1 MEGSNL
7 KKLLILLL
15 VGVFITACSSND
27 ETEKNTNSTEND
39 DKQATENIE
48 IEDEKAN
55 DDDKATK
62 KELEETE
69 TNNSNESDSELTEDE
84 AKEQLIDYINKNE
97 PGIKEFIDI
106 YDILMEKEDDKY
118 RADIY
123 PPVSTDE
130 DKGRALIASY
140 EIDRVTGEVEKI
152 EDESTETKS
161 HLSEIV
167 DFSKKERR
175 AHHEEL
181 AGGPEHIQEKVYEHL
196 MLPGIHENTKKY
208 EGRINPGERIRFR
221 FPDAEKFVDRSTDDP
236 EVSEEGYFSI
246 NLAAYEFK
254 AGQDILVSITKGYP
268 QEQTFTLTVNE
279 AQEGMEE
286 IRVR

>member
-1 MEGSNL
+1 M
-7 KKLLILLL
+7 KKLLMILLI
-15 VGVFITACSSND
+15 GIFITACSSND
-27 ETEKNTNSTEND
+27 NEAENNTNSTEND
-39 DKQATENIE
+39 DNQATENIE
-48 IEDEKAN
+48 TEDKKAN
-55 DDDKATK
+55 NDDKDKTTK
-62 KELEETE
+62 KESEEAE
-69 TNNSNESDSELTEDE
+69 TTNSNESDSELTEDE
-84 AKEQLIDYINKNE
+84 AKEQLIDYINENE

-152 EDESTETKS
+152 EDENTETKS

-167 DFSKKERR
+167 DFSKKERH

-196 MLPGIHENTKKY
+196 MLTGIHENTKKY

-236 EVSEEGYFSI
+236 EVSEDGYFTI